1 MLLMGLQ
8 LVQPSLNYW
17 AWHMQRFFDIR
28 YVLEMNNLE
37 PSAIAENDVTSES
50 YFVVLFLGQNVSE

>member
-1 MLLMGLQ
+1 
-8 LVQPSLNYW
+8 
-17 AWHMQRFFDIR
+17 MQRFFDIR